1 MTHCSEYLPVKM
13 CGQMGVLWTHYET
26 LKLPGWVVV
35 GIVVGGGLLGLYFL
49 FYLGGLQGQRADIKG
64 WGNEW
69 DWGT

>member
-1 MTHCSEYLPVKM
+1 M

-49 FYLGGLQGQRADIKG
+49 FYLGGLQGQRD
-64 WGNEW
+64 ER
-69 DWGT
+69 DWGS